1 MSDEE
6 NTTTSIVLL
15 GNLSEGFR
23 AVGPFPDHDAAASH
37 TLDGWIMALKSA
49 GDGKDGKSIQL
60 SPYNQGPY
68 TKRGNIHDLEYY
80 DGPLI
85 SAQMCRAKEDVP
97 VIEVAID
104 SRAAETDG
112 FTVYTR
118 FSKEDLQTMLRMLE
132 DPVIEVPV
140 HCPAYLG
147 TATRCLTCDPLPVE
161 TVEPGFWIVVDEE
174 STPRRRLAAHATQ
187 ASAEAWIGHQPDKA
201 KVERGGYGIDG
212 PCTDVDLVPM
222 PDGTEEENTSLVPG
236 DPGVHCVLVEGA
248 DADDCRAHPHEFVGV
263 ATAAHVPDLDYCN
276 AAKDGVFD
284 FTCRKCRVLGSI
296 KVTNDDIN
304 WDDDGKGCT

>member
-1 MSDEE
+1 MNVDL
-6 NTTTSIVLL
+6 T
-15 GNLSEGFR
+15 
-23 AVGPFPDHDAAASH
+23 DYD
-37 TLDGWIMALKSA
+37 
-49 GDGKDGKSIQL
+49 
-60 SPYNQGPY
+60 QGAY
-68 TKRGNIHDLEYY
+68 TNRGNIHDLEYY

-104 SRAAETDG
+104 NRAAETDG

-118 FSKEDLQTMLRMLE
+118 FTKEDLLTMLRMLE

-161 TVEPGFWIVVDEE
+161 TEEPGFWVVVDEE
-174 STPRRRLAAHATQ
+174 NKPRRLSVHATQ

-222 PDGTEEENTSLVPG
+222 PDGTEEKT
-236 DPGVHCVLVEGA
+236 
-248 DADDCRAHPHEFVGV
+248 HP
-263 ATAAHVPDLDYCN
+263 HVPDLNY
-276 AAKDGVFD
+276 ASPAGQGIFD
-284 FTCRKCRVLGSI
+284 FTCKKCQCLGSI
-296 KVTNDDIN
+296 KVEAVDIN
-304 WDDDGKGCT
+304 WDDENKGCA